1 MDTNDVDIEV
11 KNDLKVVKDGL
22 QIEEIDIT
30 IEDAGNCKYVYV
42 TFASNLNQFS
52 HRSSKTYLIFFL
64 FI

>member
-1 MDTNDVDIEV
+1 MFIFIQYDNVVNGKEVDTNDVDIEV

-42 TFASNLNQFS
+42 TFASNRK
-52 HRSSKTYLIFFL
+52 H
-64 FI
+64 

>member
-1 MDTNDVDIEV
+1 MFIFIQYDNVVNGKEVDTNDVDIEV

-42 TFASNLNQFS
+42 TFASN
-52 HRSSKTYLIFFL
+52 
-64 FI
+64 